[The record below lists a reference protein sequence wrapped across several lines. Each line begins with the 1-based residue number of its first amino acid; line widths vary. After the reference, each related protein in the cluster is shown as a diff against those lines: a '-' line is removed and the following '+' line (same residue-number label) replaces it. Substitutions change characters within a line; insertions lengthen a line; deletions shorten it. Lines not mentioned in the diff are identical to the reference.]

1 MNLHEYQAKDLLRRF
16 GLPILPG
23 RVCRTADEV
32 HAAAIELGA
41 PVVVK
46 AQVHA
51 GGRGKAGGIKLA
63 DSPDAAR
70 NAAGRILGMRLVTAQ
85 TGGEGALVRKVLVQ
99 PAASIAQEFYLSMV
113 LDRGSRAITLIASAE
128 GGVEIESVAAAN
140 PEAILKMTIDRSV
153 GFQSYQ
159 GMETAFRLG
168 LDLSAA
174 RRFTAIAEA
183 LYRAFVQCDLLLVE
197 INPLVRTAKQ
207 DFILLDAKCSIDDN
221 ALFRHPE
228 IAAWADEAEQ
238 EPRELRAAKAG
249 LNYVAMDG
257 DIGCL
262 VNGAGLAMATMDII
276 KHHGGSPANFLDVGG
291 GATQE
296 GVTEAFRILLA
307 DEKLEA
313 ILVNIFG
320 GIMKCDIIANGIVH
334 AARELGIKVPLV
346 VRLQGTN
353 VELGREILGGSG
365 LAIITADT
373 MSDAAEKVIAAAKAR
388 RCR

>member
-1 MNLHEYQAKDLLRRF
+1 M
-16 GLPILPG
+16 
-23 RVCRTADEV
+23 
-32 HAAAIELGA
+32 
-41 PVVVK
+41 
-46 AQVHA
+46 
-51 GGRGKAGGIKLA
+51 
-63 DSPDAAR
+63 
-70 NAAGRILGMRLVTAQ
+70 
-85 TGGEGALVRKVLVQ
+85 
-99 PAASIAQEFYLSMV
+99 
-113 LDRGSRAITLIASAE
+113 
-128 GGVEIESVAAAN
+128 
-140 PEAILKMTIDRSV
+140 
-153 GFQSYQ
+153 
-159 GMETAFRLG
+159 
-168 LDLSAA
+168 
-174 RRFTAIAEA
+174 
-183 LYRAFVQCDLLLVE
+183 
-197 INPLVRTAKQ
+197 
-207 DFILLDAKCSIDDN
+207 
-221 ALFRHPE
+221 
-228 IAAWADEAEQ
+228 
-238 EPRELRAAKAG
+238 RAAKAG